1 MSGLCATRLPARAAM
16 FGAALS
22 LCGCL
27 AAPVFAADASS
38 LAITGQVQH
47 PETLTRA
54 DIEKRPP
61 TTIQVTFQT
70 ASGPEEGSF
79 TGAPLWPLLGDAGP
93 INPPG
98 KNTRLRHT
106 ILVTGRDGYAVALS
120 YGELDPDYEGKSV
133 ILAYAKDGKPLA
145 PADGIRLIIPGDHHG
160 GRDVR
165 DVVTI
170 EVR

>member
-1 MSGLCATRLPARAAM
+1 MSGSRALRLPARAAVL
-16 FGAALS
+16 GAALS
-22 LCGCL
+22 LCVCL
-27 AAPVFAADASS
+27 ASPVFAADLPS

-47 PETLTRA
+47 PETLTLP
-54 DIEKRPP
+54 DLEKRAA
-61 TTIQVTFQT
+61 TTVQVTFRT
-70 ASGPEEGSF
+70 AGGPEEGSF
-79 TGAPLWPLLGDAGP
+79 TGAPLWPLLGEGGP
-93 INPPG
+93 VNAPG

-120 YGELDPDYEGKSV
+120 FGELDPDFEGKSV

-145 PADGIRLIIPGDHHG
+145 PADGIRLIVPGDHHG

-165 DVVTI
+165 DVVMI